1 MVPEQVGKVLA
12 VDSQKGLIDRDTVS
26 LPGGQQKVVV
36 LTLMKSL
43 EIGGVFIRI
52 EVDDLFRSLPIHD

>member
-12 VDSQKGLIDRDTVS
+12 VDSQKGLIDRDTVL
-26 LPGGQQKVVV
+26 LPDGQQKVVV
-36 LTLMKSL
+36 LTLVKSL